1 MAILVT
7 GGAGYIGSVIVTDLV
22 SEGHDTIVV
31 DNLSEGHREAV
42 DPGAVFYDGDYGN
55 PELLDQIFST
65 HPIECVI
72 HMAAE
77 TVVELSMREPYR
89 FFNVNVVK
97 GIELLEAMRRHGC
110 NRMIFSSTAA
120 AYGEPETVPIT
131 EDHPKNPIN
140 SYGES
145 KRHFEQIL
153 HWYHRAYGFKY
164 NAFRYFNAAGAHEKY
179 GEDHASE
186 THLIPLVLFAAMGKR
201 DAIRVFGTDYPT
213 RDGSCV
219 RDYVHICDLSLA
231 HRLALKNLDDHPAQI
246 YNLGNSEGD
255 TVLEV
260 VEMARKVTG
269 LEIPAIMEGRRA
281 GDPAVLVA
289 SSDLARKQLGWE
301 PQYPNLEDIV
311 RTAWEWHQRHPN
323 GYKKG

>member
-1 MAILVT
+1 
-7 GGAGYIGSVIVTDLV
+7 
-22 SEGHDTIVV
+22 
-31 DNLSEGHREAV
+31 
-42 DPGAVFYDGDYGN
+42 
-55 PELLDQIFST
+55 
-65 HPIECVI
+65 
-72 HMAAE
+72 
-77 TVVELSMREPYR
+77 
-89 FFNVNVVK
+89 
-97 GIELLEAMRRHGC
+97 
-110 NRMIFSSTAA
+110 
-120 AYGEPETVPIT
+120 
-131 EDHPKNPIN
+131 
-140 SYGES
+140 
-145 KRHFEQIL
+145 
-153 HWYHRAYGFKY
+153 
-164 NAFRYFNAAGAHEKY
+164 
-179 GEDHASE
+179 
-186 THLIPLVLFAAMGKR
+186 MGKR